1 MPGFEFIVRS
11 FPAPL
16 EVFQVLSGFA
26 SSRSRGADSTS
37 SLLPHTSIQRKT
49 RFRSHFVRPESGP
62 RAHSATHGFA
72 PQTDTLVEDRQCP
85 LPAPGYRDTRSLVF
99 FSGRTAGD
107 R

>member
-16 EVFQVLSGFA
+16 EVFPVRNEFA

-37 SLLPHTSIQRKT
+37 SLLPHTSIQRKMQ
-49 RFRSHFVRPESGP
+49 FRLHFVRLGSGP
-62 RAHSATHGFA
+62 RAHSATRGFA
-72 PQTDTLVEDRQCP
+72 PQTDTLVDDRQCP
-85 LPAPGYRDTRSLVF
+85 LAAPGYRDTRSLVF
-99 FSGRTAGD
+99 FSGRTADD